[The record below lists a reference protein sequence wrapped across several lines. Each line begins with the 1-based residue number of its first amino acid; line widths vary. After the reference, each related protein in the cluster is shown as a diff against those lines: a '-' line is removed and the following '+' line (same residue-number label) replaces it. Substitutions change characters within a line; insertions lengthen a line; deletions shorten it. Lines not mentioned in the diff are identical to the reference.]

1 MEILTKGVTLSIKD
15 AINDAARRNPSAQ
28 QQFLDWLSE
37 QDEED
42 VNAINAAL
50 MSGSVNTREL
60 ADLLKAQGAPI
71 TGNRLYDYRKT
82 LLGQRVTG

>member
-1 MEILTKGVTLSIKD
+1 MENLTKGVTLSIKD

-37 QDEED
+37 QDEDD
-42 VNAINAAL
+42 VSAINAAL
-50 MSGSVNTREL
+50 TSGSVNTREL

-82 LLGQRVTG
+82 LLGQRVKG

>member
-1 MEILTKGVTLSIKD
+1 MENLTKGVTLSIKD

-42 VNAINAAL
+42 VTAINAAL
-50 MSGSVNTREL
+50 TSGSVNTREL

>member
-1 MEILTKGVTLSIKD
+1 MEILMKGVTLSIKD

-71 TGNRLYDYRKT
+71 TGNRLYDYRKS

>member
-1 MEILTKGVTLSIKD
+1 MENLTKGVTLSIKD

-28 QQFLDWLSE
+28 QQFLNWLDE
-37 QDEED
+37 QDQND
-42 VNAINAAL
+42 VSAINAAL
-50 MSGSVNTREL
+50 TSGSVSTREL

>member
-1 MEILTKGVTLSIKD
+1 MKGVTLSIKD

-71 TGNRLYDYRKT
+71 TSNRLYDYRKT

>member
-1 MEILTKGVTLSIKD
+1 MENLTKGVTLSIKD

-28 QQFLDWLSE
+28 QQFLNWLSE

-42 VNAINAAL
+42 VSAINAAL
-50 MSGSVNTREL
+50 TSGSVNTREL

>member
-1 MEILTKGVTLSIKD
+1 MENLTKGVTLSIKD

-71 TGNRLYDYRKT
+71 TSNRLYDYRKT

>member
-1 MEILTKGVTLSIKD
+1 MEILMKGVTLSIKD

-71 TGNRLYDYRKT
+71 TSNRLYDYRKT

>member
-1 MEILTKGVTLSIKD
+1 MEILMKGVTLSIKD

>member
-1 MEILTKGVTLSIKD
+1 MENLTKGVTLSIKD

-37 QDEED
+37 QDEDD
-42 VNAINAAL
+42 VSAINAAL
-50 MSGSVNTREL
+50 TSGSVNTREL

-71 TGNRLYDYRKT
+71 TGNRLYDYRKS

>member
-1 MEILTKGVTLSIKD
+1 MENLTKGVTLSIKD

-28 QQFLDWLSE
+28 QQFLNWLDE
-37 QDEED
+37 QDQND
-42 VNAINAAL
+42 VSAINAAL
-50 MSGSVNTREL
+50 TSGSVNTREL

-82 LLGQRVTG
+82 RLGQRVTG

>member
-1 MEILTKGVTLSIKD
+1 M
-15 AINDAARRNPSAQ
+15 
-28 QQFLDWLSE
+28 
-37 QDEED
+37 
-42 VNAINAAL
+42 NAINAAL

-71 TGNRLYDYRKT
+71 TSNRLYDYRKT

>member
-1 MEILTKGVTLSIKD
+1 MEILMKGVTLSIKD
-15 AINDAARRNPSAQ
+15 AINDEARRNPSAQ

-71 TGNRLYDYRKT
+71 TSNRLYDYRKT

>member
-1 MEILTKGVTLSIKD
+1 MEILMKGVTLSIKD

-71 TGNRLYDYRKT
+71 TSNRLYDY
-82 LLGQRVTG
+82 

>member
-1 MEILTKGVTLSIKD
+1 MENLTKGVTLSIKD

-28 QQFLDWLSE
+28 QQFLNWLDE
-37 QDEED
+37 QDQND
-42 VNAINAAL
+42 VSAINAAL
-50 MSGSVNTREL
+50 TSGSVNTREL

-82 LLGQRVTG
+82 ILGQRVTG

>member
-1 MEILTKGVTLSIKD
+1 MENLTKGVTLSIKD
-15 AINDAARRNPSAQ
+15 AINDAARRSPSAQ
-28 QQFLDWLSE
+28 QQFLNWLDE
-37 QDEED
+37 QDQND
-42 VNAINAAL
+42 VSAINAAL
-50 MSGSVNTREL
+50 TSGSVNTREL

>member
-1 MEILTKGVTLSIKD
+1 MSIKD

-71 TGNRLYDYRKT
+71 TSNRLYDYRKT

>member
-1 MEILTKGVTLSIKD
+1 MENLTKGVTLRIKD
-15 AINDAARRNPSAQ
+15 AINDAARRHPSAQ

-42 VNAINAAL
+42 VSAINAAL
-50 MSGSVNTREL
+50 TSGSVNTREL

>member
-1 MEILTKGVTLSIKD
+1 MEILMKGVTLSIKD

-50 MSGSVNTREL
+50 TSGSVNTREL

>member
-1 MEILTKGVTLSIKD
+1 MENLTKGVTLSIKD

-28 QQFLDWLSE
+28 QQFLNWLDE
-37 QDEED
+37 QDQND
-42 VNAINAAL
+42 VSAINAAL
-50 MSGSVNTREL
+50 TSGSVNTREL

>member
-1 MEILTKGVTLSIKD
+1 MENLTKGVTLSIKD

-37 QDEED
+37 QDEDD
-42 VNAINAAL
+42 VSAINAAL
-50 MSGSVNTREL
+50 TSGSVNTREL

-82 LLGQRVTG
+82 LLPKRVTG

>member
-1 MEILTKGVTLSIKD
+1 MENLTKGVTLRIKD

-42 VNAINAAL
+42 VSAINAAL
-50 MSGSVNTREL
+50 TSGSVNTREL

>member
-28 QQFLDWLSE
+28 QQFLNWLSE

-42 VNAINAAL
+42 VSAINAAL
-50 MSGSVNTREL
+50 TSGSVNTREL